1 VSPGAGRR
9 HRHSHHGQHR
19 VRLAVLGVAAVA
31 GGGLTAYALM
41 HGSHGSAS
49 GTGANHKSI
58 TIVTAVPKAVPTTVP
73 PAVTIAAVG
82 DLDLGNTPNL
92 PPDPVAYL
100 QPVVAALAAP
110 VVFGNL
116 EGTLTDGTASKCGA
130 SSTNCYAFRNPPA
143 YAAALKSSGFTVLN
157 SANNHSHD
165 FGTQGVADT
174 TTALQAAGLIQSG
187 LPGQIGL
194 QRVGSTTVAFVDF
207 APYGNTNNLLDPTA
221 IKALITRA
229 RSEAT
234 VVVVYLHVGA
244 EGTAAAHV
252 TGRDET
258 YVGEDRGNSLAVAHG
273 AVDDGASLVIASGP
287 HVLRGI
293 EEYKGHVIDYSLGNF
308 AGFGNFSTIG
318 AMDLSAILTVTMSQ
332 AGVFVSGRFTSLAM
346 TSEGRPSVDPTGASA
361 TFVNQLS
368 TADFGP
374 AAVLVQPSG
383 QLALPTP
390 PA

>member
-1 VSPGAGRR
+1 VSPVDGPR
-9 HRHSHHGQHR
+9 HRHSHRRERRGR
-19 VRLAVLGVAAVA
+19 VAGLAGVAVVGGALAVYVLA
-31 GGGLTAYALM
+31 
-41 HGSHGSAS
+41 HGSHGSTPGSAAS
-49 GTGANHKSI
+49 TVPTPA
-58 TIVTAVPKAVPTTVP
+58 TTAPKPVPTTTP

-82 DLDLGNTPNL
+82 DTELGNTPNL

-116 EGTLTDGTASKCGA
+116 EGTLTDATGSKCGA

-143 YAAALKSSGFTVLN
+143 FAAALTSSGFTVLN

-174 TTALQAAGLIQSG
+174 TAALQAAGLVQGG
-187 LPGQIGL
+187 LPGQIAL
-194 QRVGSTTVAFVDF
+194 QKVGPTSVAFVDL
-207 APYGNTNNLLDPTA
+207 APYDTTNNLLDPVAT
-221 IKALITRA
+221 KALITQA

-234 VVVVYLHVGA
+234 IVVVYMHAGA
-244 EGTAAAHV
+244 EGTAASHV
-252 TGRDET
+252 TGQEET
-258 YVGEDRGNSLAVAHG
+258 YVGEDRGNPLVDAH
-273 AVDDGASLVIASGP
+273 AAIDDGADMVIASGP

-308 AGFGNFSTIG
+308 AGYGNFSTSG
-318 AMDLSAILTVTMSQ
+318 TLALSAILTVTLSHE
-332 AGVFVSGRFTSLAM
+332 GVFTSGRFTSLVL
-346 TSEGRPSVDPTGASA
+346 SSQGRPSVDPTGASA

-374 AAVLVQPSG
+374 AAVLIQPSG
-383 QLALPTP
+383 QLTLPTP